1 MNLARDERGMRM
13 DLIKPTTL
21 FYPSTAPTRRRRWR
35 MHWASMASVTAAV
48 LAGWMIYEVHAMHE
62 QRRETQL
69 RERHSPGTP
78 ERSTRLPAPSTPG
91 PARLIRLQEASAN
104 SNRMLTARQ

>member
-1 MNLARDERGMRM
+1 MRM
-13 DLIKPTTL
+13 DLIKPATL

-35 MHWASMASVTAAV
+35 MHWASLASVTAAG
-48 LAGWMIYEVHAMHE
+48 LAGWLIYEVHVLHE

-69 RERHSPGTP
+69 REWHTPAMP
-78 ERSTRLPAPSTPG
+78 ERVTRPPESSTPA
-91 PARLIRLQEASAN
+91 PARLIRLQEAPAN